1 MKSTTVRELRNN
13 YSKVLKWVSRGEEV
27 EVTRRGK
34 VVAKV
39 IPPDSARP
47 CEVDWTSSA
56 ALTRKPWSATL
67 ASDQS
72 AAMLADSQGVESP

>member
-13 YSKVLKWVSRGEEV
+13 YSTVLKWVAKGEEV

-39 IPPDSARP
+39 VPPQPVQPA
-47 CEVDWTSSA
+47 EVDWSKSA
-56 ALTRKPWSATL
+56 ALTRKPWPTALT
-67 ASDQS
+67 AEQS
-72 AAMLADSQGVESP
+72 AALLAESQGG

>member
-13 YSKVLKWVSRGEEV
+13 YSKVLKWVAKGEEV

-39 IPPDSARP
+39 IPPVPSRP
-47 CEVDWTSSA
+47 SEVDWTKSA
-56 ALTRKPWSATL
+56 ALTRKPWSSALT
-67 ASDQS
+67 SDQS
-72 AAMLADSQGVESP
+72 AAILAESQGS

>member
-13 YSKVLKWVSRGEEV
+13 YAKVLRWVAKGEEV

-39 IPPDSARP
+39 IPPVLSSRS
-47 CEVDWTSSA
+47 EVDWSKSA
-56 ALTRKPWSATL
+56 ALNRKPWSRVLT
-67 ASDQS
+67 SEQS
-72 AAMLADSQGVESP
+72 AAVLADSRGS